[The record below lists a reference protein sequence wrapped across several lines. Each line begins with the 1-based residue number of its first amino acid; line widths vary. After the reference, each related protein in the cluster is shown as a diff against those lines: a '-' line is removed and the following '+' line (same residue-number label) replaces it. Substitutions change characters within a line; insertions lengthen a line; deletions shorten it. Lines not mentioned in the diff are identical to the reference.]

1 MAKNNY
7 LSNNFVKIIGK
18 TQKSDKLKK
27 LKKMY
32 YKIDTV
38 LLSRIKKPGKKN
50 GKKQVLIIYN
60 LALGDGVI
68 FRCST
73 LNLRTIF
80 PKKDYEITIICQKG
94 LNKIYDNDEVFD
106 RVIPIDY
113 NKSTVS
119 LSERKKS
126 FKVVRDR
133 YYDII
138 IDPVGISEYTT
149 NIFFTRAAV
158 GDKKIGLI
166 DLNINNYCNTKFIN
180 KIYDEI
186 IYLKKKNLSLI
197 EYYSYFFN
205 QINNKFPKDVGLER
219 LKLEPNKLKLPKKYL
234 VVFPSASMKLK
245 RWPIDSYVELTE
257 RIIKKTKLKLVI
269 VGTNA
274 DKESIDEFKSKLKI
288 DYVDLFGK
296 TTLNDY
302 LDILSKASLVVT
314 NDTSAYHIAMVQ
326 DVPVAIIT
334 GGYTYY
340 RYVEYNFKRKD
351 EFIRPCMIVHKM
363 KCFDCY
369 NRCPNLTKDNYNWP
383 CLQEIT
389 VDDAWKKIEEYIKEH
404 RIGG

>member
-1 MAKNNY
+1 M
-7 LSNNFVKIIGK
+7 LG
-18 TQKSDKLKK
+18 
-27 LKKMY
+27 
-32 YKIDTV
+32 DTV
-38 LLSRIKKPGKKN
+38 LLSRIKKPEKKN

-234 VVFPSASMKLK
+234 VVFPSASMK
-245 RWPIDSYVELTE
+245 
-257 RIIKKTKLKLVI
+257 
-269 VGTNA
+269 
-274 DKESIDEFKSKLKI
+274 
-288 DYVDLFGK
+288 
-296 TTLNDY
+296 
-302 LDILSKASLVVT
+302 
-314 NDTSAYHIAMVQ
+314 
-326 DVPVAIIT
+326 
-334 GGYTYY
+334 
-340 RYVEYNFKRKD
+340 
-351 EFIRPCMIVHKM
+351 
-363 KCFDCY
+363 
-369 NRCPNLTKDNYNWP
+369 
-383 CLQEIT
+383 
-389 VDDAWKKIEEYIKEH
+389 
-404 RIGG
+404 